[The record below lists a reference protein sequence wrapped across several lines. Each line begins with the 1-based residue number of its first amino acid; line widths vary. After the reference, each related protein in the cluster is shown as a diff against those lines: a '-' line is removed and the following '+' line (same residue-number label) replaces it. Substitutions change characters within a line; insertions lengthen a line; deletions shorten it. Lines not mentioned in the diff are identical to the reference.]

1 MFIENYRLENM
12 VGGQALTMVP
22 YPEIS
27 AGDWKAWQAFL
38 PVRTDYRVSRLSTPG
53 LIRRLGML
61 GIPTGAAQQ
70 IVEARQHFDEIE
82 IWGKRNLYKDP
93 IAVGLVDGR
102 RYLICRWGMDSLLPF
117 ETIKRRS
124 GMYRAWNVIVS
135 AANNEVFMATTG
147 MLTFWASIA
156 AIWVILS
163 VLQ

>member
-1 MFIENYRLENM
+1 M
-12 VGGQALTMVP
+12 
-22 YPEIS
+22 
-27 AGDWKAWQAFL
+27 AG
-38 PVRTDYRVSRLSTPG
+38 VSTGADRLSSKSPEH
-53 LIRRLGML
+53 
-61 GIPTGAAQQ
+61 TGFDQKARDAWAPDGGRAADRGG
-70 IVEARQHFDEIE
+70 ASAIE

-147 MLTFWASIA
+147 MLTFWGSIA
-156 AIWVILS
+156 AIWVIVSL
-163 VLQ
+163 LQ

>member
-12 VGGQALTMVP
+12 VGGQALSVVP

-27 AGDWKAWQAFL
+27 AEDWKAWHAYL
-38 PVRTDYRVSRLSTPG
+38 PVRTKYKVNDLGKTG
-53 LIRRLGML
+53 LVINLGV
-61 GIPTGAAQQ
+61 PTGAAQQ

-93 IAVGLVDGR
+93 IAVGILDGR

-124 GMYRAWNVIVS
+124 GMYRAWNMLVS
-135 AANNEVFMATTG
+135 AVNNEVFAPATA
-147 MLTFWASIA
+147 MLTFWGSIVI
-156 AIWVILS
+156 IWVILAL
-163 VLQ
+163 LQ